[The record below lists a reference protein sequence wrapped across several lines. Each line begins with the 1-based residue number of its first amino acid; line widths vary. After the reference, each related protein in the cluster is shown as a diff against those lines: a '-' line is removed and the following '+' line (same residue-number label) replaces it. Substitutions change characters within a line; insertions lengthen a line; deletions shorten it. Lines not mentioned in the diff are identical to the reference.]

1 MKRLIISLLTIC
13 MILGMTG
20 HAAAS
25 EVIETKRS
33 DTAFFVNGARM
44 PLRAYIIEGNTY
56 IDLFEIAIT
65 LSGSEKQF
73 FPRWDERNQALSI
86 ISGIPYTAI
95 GLNLSRVVS
104 VAEYAVPKSISV
116 NLNGVEVII
125 NAYYIGNNVY
135 FNLRQIA
142 GVFDFCIVS
151 NPSEKTVDL
160 VTRLTYADSFI
171 ARRSVDP
178 SKPMI
183 ALTFDDG
190 PSQHTIT
197 ILDALEQY
205 GAVATFFVTGNR
217 IAIFRNI
224 VQRAFNMG
232 NEISNH
238 SWSHK
243 LLTRLS
249 KNGISAQIL
258 AANAAIESV
267 TGAPPSNMR
276 PTYGA
281 INDRVIYVAAE
292 LELPMIL
299 WSLDPSDWLTR
310 DPDKTYERIMENVKD
325 KDIILLHDLHEPTAE
340 AMVRV
345 IPALVDRGFQLVTVS
360 ELMYYSGITPEPGE
374 IYRSAAQ

>member
-1 MKRLIISLLTIC
+1 
-13 MILGMTG
+13 MIFGMTLSAG
-20 HAAAS
+20 AG
-25 EVIETKRS
+25 EPIEAIREETL
-33 DTAFFVNGARM
+33 FYINGTRT
-44 PLRAYIIEGNTY
+44 PFRAYSVDYQVYLDI
-56 IDLFEIAIT
+56 FEVAIS

-73 FPRWDERNQALSI
+73 SPWWAERNKTLRI
-86 ISGIPYTAI
+86 TSGTPKSTI
-95 GLNLSRVVS
+95 GINLSGKIAEVENAAPLS
-104 VAEYAVPKSISV
+104 VMVYVNEDKFDITAYSIA
-116 NLNGVEVII
+116 G
-125 NAYYIGNNVY
+125 NVY
-135 FNLRQIA
+135 FSLRMIA
-142 GVFDFCIVS
+142 ELLDLCIVS
-151 NPSEKTVDL
+151 CPAEKTVDL
-160 VTRLTYADSFI
+160 VTNLTYADSRVI
-171 ARRSVDP
+171 RSGIDP
-178 SKPMI
+178 SKPMV

-190 PSQHTIT
+190 PSEHTMV
-197 ILDALEQY
+197 ILDVLEQN